1 MAFSVIPILIYQ
13 GGITLAAD
21 WAAVYLTEDM
31 IRIMTASGGLL
42 ITAIGLNMLGV
53 SKIKAGNLLPALLV
67 AVVLSA
73 FVF

>member
-1 MAFSVIPILIYQ
+1 
-13 GGITLAAD
+13 
-21 WAAVYLTEDM
+21 M

-67 AVVLSA
+67 AVVLTA